1 MLYSE
6 TVRENAEKIINEV
19 IVPMGYEL
27 VEVTFTP
34 GRHSKLTA
42 YIYKKG
48 GVTLD
53 DCVAVNDALDA
64 PLEAADITGGKA
76 YTLDISSPGLDRPV
90 VTDRDFERNMG
101 EELEAVLL
109 TDSVLKRKKI
119 VGMLSEYDSESIV
132 LTTSKGDVTVRRSEI
147 KTLKPY
153 VDLKKLK

>member
-1 MLYSE
+1 
-6 TVRENAEKIINEV
+6 
-19 IVPMGYEL
+19 
-27 VEVTFTP
+27 
-34 GRHSKLTA
+34 
-42 YIYKKG
+42 
-48 GVTLD
+48 
-53 DCVAVNDALDA
+53 
-64 PLEAADITGGKA
+64 
-76 YTLDISSPGLDRPV
+76 
-90 VTDRDFERNMG
+90 MG